1 MRASAMPPEKPDADA
16 PLTALTLNPTAVQ
29 ERGEEAIA
37 HGSKAQEVA
46 DLRAKVQK
54 GLDDIASGRVS
65 DFDAERI
72 ITKGVEQL
80 HEP

>member
-1 MRASAMPPEKPDADA
+1 MPPEKPTADA
-16 PLTALTLNPTAVQ
+16 PLTALTLNPKAAQESGEDAVAQ
-29 ERGEEAIA
+29 GN
-37 HGSKAQEVA
+37 KAQEVA

-72 ITKGVEQL
+72 IAKGERSAAAA
-80 HEP
+80 HNR